1 MQDGAQASVCSH
13 LLKPKLYTWTVTPS
27 GGIWAWKKKWCFLPI
42 PLIVLLIYLFLPFLL
57 KILYVAL
64 LTESEVY
71 TQHIIPALK
80 GLQPSAKLLCGAF
93 SSKMQHS
100 YTYTNPHSVS
110 PFHSKSPTLH
120 LLFLFHSFILH
131 LSFSCAHRSYV
142 LYFVHLF
149 TLYPQCTLTVCLGH
163 LCQPTWAN
171 RKGRGIE
178 VSKAE

>member
-1 MQDGAQASVCSH
+1 MCSH

-27 GGIWAWKKKWCFLPI
+27 GNRKKEIMFPSHSVDCFA
-42 PLIVLLIYLFLPFLL
+42 YFFFLPFLR

-71 TQHIIPALK
+71 TQYIIPALK
-80 GLQPSAKLLCGAF
+80 GLQPSAKLLCGAC

-163 LCQPTWAN
+163 LCQPT
-171 RKGRGIE
+171 
-178 VSKAE
+178 